1 MPNPAFHELQK
12 ITEIVAKAQGLS
24 PDSIRYVR
32 AQLLALVKDGA
43 ANPIGSGQPEPH
55 VLEAQ
60 EKTGKLFRQRAEG
73 E

>member
-1 MPNPAFHELQK
+1 MPNPAFSELQK

-43 ANPIGSGQPEPH
+43 ATASGSGSTDPD
-55 VLEAQ
+55 VAAAQ
-60 EKTGKLFRQRAEG
+60 KKTAALFQTPAAKE
-73 E
+73 